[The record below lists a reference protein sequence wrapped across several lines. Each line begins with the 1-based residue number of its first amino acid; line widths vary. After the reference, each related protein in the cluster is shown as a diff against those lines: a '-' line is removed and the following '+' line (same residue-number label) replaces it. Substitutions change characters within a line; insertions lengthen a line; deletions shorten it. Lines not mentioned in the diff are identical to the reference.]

1 MLTPMSP
8 SGTMAN
14 GMSAEEQH
22 RSDAKRAAALT
33 SVVAALAVTLLKVLT
48 GALTGSL
55 GMLSEAAHSA
65 IDLVAAA
72 ITLFTVRIS
81 DRPADE
87 EHNYGHGKL
96 ENLSAAAEI
105 LLMVG
110 SCLWIG
116 YEAIHRIATHSH
128 LDLAWSIWPFIVL
141 LLSIAVDF
149 MRSRSLHR
157 AAREYRSEALE
168 ADALH
173 FGTDIWSSVAVLLGL
188 SASLAGR
195 HFNIPLLE
203 YADPVAALVVSCVI
217 IKVTWTLAHQTV
229 NSLLDATPPEVR
241 EKIRT
246 DLVHD
251 LESTDGIMGVQRV
264 RVRRS
269 GSNYFVDLT
278 LGIPRNV
285 TFQRSEQITFAAT
298 AAVQER
304 LPGADVVIH
313 TVPVASL
320 RESIF
325 DRIRAVA
332 ARSNLSI
339 HDVSVQQYDGA
350 LHVEQ
355 HLEVDERM
363 ALRDAHDIVT
373 VLEAEMR
380 QEIPEIAS
388 VLTHIESEPA
398 TIAHTAEAD
407 RDTSAL
413 EADLRTVARTFP
425 EVVDIH
431 DVVMTRSHTDHDH
444 SIHIRCHCT
453 LPDDLP
459 MERVHAIITE
469 LESDFRAIHPQV
481 SRVLIHP
488 EPATDNRR

>member
-1 MLTPMSP
+1 
-8 SGTMAN
+8 MA
-14 GMSAEEQH
+14 GASTVEHEQ
-22 RSDAKRAAALT
+22 RSDAKRSAALSSVLAAA
-33 SVVAALAVTLLKVLT
+33 AITLLKFLT
-48 GALTGSL
+48 GILTGSL

-87 EHNYGHGKL
+87 QHNYGHGKL
-96 ENLSAAAEI
+96 ESLSAAAEI
-105 LLMVG
+105 LLMLG
-110 SCLWIG
+110 SCVWIAV
-116 YEAIHRIATHSH
+116 EAIRRIVYHTH
-128 LDLAWSIWPFIVL
+128 LDLRWSIWPFVVL
-141 LLSIAVDF
+141 VLSIAVDF
-149 MRSRSLHR
+149 VRSRNLR
-157 AAREYRSEALE
+157 RVAQAQRSDALA
-168 ADALH
+168 ADAVH
-173 FGTDIWSSVAVLLGL
+173 FATDIWSSLAVLTGL
-188 SASLAGR
+188 LAAFAGER
-195 HFNIPLLE
+195 LHIRSLE
-203 YADPVAALVVSCVI
+203 YADPIAALAVSGI
-217 IKVTWTLAHQTV
+217 IVFVTWRLAHQTID
-229 NSLLDATPPEVR
+229 SLLDATPPEVR
-241 EKIRT
+241 AQLRSN
-246 DLVHD
+246 LVHD
-251 LESTDGIMGVQRV
+251 LEAIDGILSVQRV

-298 AAVQER
+298 AAVQAR
-304 LPGADVVIH
+304 LPEADVVIH
-313 TVPVASL
+313 TVPTASL

-339 HDVSVQQYDGA
+339 HDVSVQQYEGA

-363 ALRDAHDIVT
+363 SLREAHDIVT
-373 VLEAEMR
+373 ALEAEMR
-380 QEIPEIAS
+380 HDIPEIAS

-398 TIAHTAEAD
+398 TIVHPAEAN
-407 RDTSAL
+407 RDTRAL
-413 EADLRTVARTFP
+413 EAALREVARKFP
-425 EVVDIH
+425 EIIDIH
-431 DVVMTRSHTDHDH
+431 DIVMTRSHTDHDH
-444 SIHIRCHCT
+444 SLHIRCHCT

-469 LESDFRAIHPQV
+469 LESNFRATHPSV